1 MFLFR
6 LNYVQH
12 LRLSLKNV
20 CDSVTREVIHKIFT
34 TTFLVVTPCNFDT
47 VTNVACE
54 SAALSSGTL
63 NSVYPHN

>member
-1 MFLFR
+1 MFLSR

-20 CDSVTREVIHKIFT
+20 CDSVTREILHKILT
-34 TTFLVVTPCNFDT
+34 KTFLVLTSCSFDM
-47 VTNVACE
+47 VTNVSCE
-54 SAALSSGTL
+54 TAASSSGTL